1 MYIIEVTNLTK
12 IYDPASRKGA
22 IVALDRVSLQ
32 IKTGEIFGLLGPN
45 GAGKTT
51 MFKLLLGLLAPS
63 SGEIQLCGFAAGEPM
78 SRRKVGYLPE
88 NPRFP
93 GYLTGR
99 GLLNLTGRL
108 HGLAR
113 SEIKD
118 RIPLLLQLVDMEKW
132 ADTKIRK
139 YSKGMVQRIGL
150 AQSLMPDPEL
160 LLLDEPTDGI
170 DPVGKVEFRQIFLRL
185 KSEGRTVVLNSHL
198 LSEVELA
205 ADRVGILNRG
215 RLVKMDSVEAL
226 TSKQSQFE
234 IEADLADELVDIPS
248 EMGTKLFLSAQKL
261 VVEMRHEEDI
271 NFVIDQLRAKRI
283 RIRSVK
289 PIRVSLEQSFFE
301 TVTEYPQGMA

>member
-12 IYDPASRKGA
+12 IYDSASRKGA
-22 IVALDRVSLQ
+22 IVALDRVGLQ

-99 GLLNLTGRL
+99 ELLNLTGRL

-118 RIPLLLQLVDMEKW
+118 RIPLLLQMVDMEKW

>member
-1 MYIIEVTNLTK
+1 MNILEVSDLTK
-12 IYDPASRKGA
+12 IYEAHSRKGGV
-22 IVALDRVSLQ
+22 VALDRVSLQ
-32 IKTGEIFGLLGPN
+32 IRAGEIFGLLGPN

-51 MFKLLLGLLAPS
+51 LFKLLLGLVSAS
-63 SGEIQLCGFAAGEPM
+63 SGEAQLCGYYAGEPL

-93 GYLTGR
+93 GYLTGKA
-99 GLLNLTGRL
+99 LLVLTGRL
-108 HGLAR
+108 YGVSQTDIEAR
-113 SEIKD
+113 IS
-118 RIPLLLQLVDMEKW
+118 PLLQLVDMEKW

-150 AQSLMPDPEL
+150 AQSLMADPEL

-185 KSEGRTVVLNSHL
+185 KSEGKTVVLNSHL

-215 RLVKMDSVEAL
+215 RLVRMGSVEEL
-226 TSKQSQFE
+226 TSKRSQFE
-234 IEADLADELVDIPS
+234 IEADLGDELVDLPS
-248 EMGTKLFLSAQKL
+248 EMGTKLFVSAQKL

-289 PIRVSLEQSFFE
+289 PLRVSLEQSFFE
-301 TVTEYPQGMA
+301 TVTELPQGLA

>member
-1 MYIIEVTNLTK
+1 MNIIEVGELTK
-12 IYDPASRKGA
+12 VYDSRSRRGGV
-22 IVALDRVSLQ
+22 VALDRVALQ
-32 IKTGEIFGLLGPN
+32 IQTGEIFGLLGPN

-51 MFKLLLGLLAPS
+51 LFKLLLGLVAPS
-63 SGEIQLCGFAAGEPM
+63 SGDIQLCGYTAGDPR
-78 SRRKVGYLPE
+78 SRQKVGYLPE

-99 GLLNLTGRL
+99 ALLKLAGRL
-108 HGLAR
+108 HGLSGEEIDAR
-113 SEIKD
+113 I
-118 RIPLLLQLVDMEKW
+118 ILLLQLVDMEKW

-139 YSKGMVQRIGL
+139 YSKGMIQRIGL

-185 KSEGRTVVLNSHL
+185 KGEGRTVVLNSHL

-215 RLVKMDSVEAL
+215 KLVKLGSIEAL

-234 IEADLADELVDIPS
+234 IEADFGDELIDIPS

-261 VVEMRHEEDI
+261 VVEMRHDEDI
-271 NFVIDQLRAKRI
+271 NFVIDQIRSKRI
-283 RIRSVK
+283 SIRSVK

-301 TVTEYPQGMA
+301 TVTDLPQGLA

>member
-1 MYIIEVTNLTK
+1 MNIIEVGDLTK
-12 IYDPASRKGA
+12 IYDSHVRKGGV
-22 IVALDRVSLQ
+22 VALDRVSMQ
-32 IKTGEIFGLLGPN
+32 IQSGEIFGLLGPN

-51 MFKLLLGLLAPS
+51 LFKLLLGLLAPS
-63 SGEIQLCGFAAGEPM
+63 SGDIQLCGYTAGDPA

-93 GYLTGR
+93 GYLTGKA
-99 GLLNLTGRL
+99 LLRLTGRL
-108 HGLAR
+108 YGVAGADIEAR
-113 SEIKD
+113 I
-118 RIPLLLQLVDMEKW
+118 LQLLQLVDMEKW

-150 AQSLMPDPEL
+150 AQSLIPDPEL

-215 RLVKMDSVEAL
+215 KLARMGTVQEL

-234 IEADLADELVDIPS
+234 IEADLGDELVEIPS

-301 TVTEYPQGMA
+301 TVTELPQGMA

>member
-1 MYIIEVTNLTK
+1 MNIVEVNNLTK
-12 IYDPASRKGA
+12 IYDSHSPRGGV
-22 IVALDRVSLQ
+22 VALDRVSLQ
-32 IKTGEIFGLLGPN
+32 IQTGEIFGLLGPN

-51 MFKLLLGLLAPS
+51 LFKLLLGLLTPS
-63 SGEIQLCGFAAGEPM
+63 SGEVQLCGHAVAEPL
-78 SRRKVGYLPE
+78 SRLKVGYLPE

-93 GYLTGR
+93 GYHAGTT
-99 GLLNLTGRL
+99 LLALTGRL
-108 HGLAR
+108 HGVSQL
-113 SEIKD
+113 EIKA

-150 AQSLMPDPEL
+150 AQCLMADPEL

-215 RLVKMDSVEAL
+215 RLVKIDSVEAL
-226 TSKQSQFE
+226 TSKRSQFE
-234 IEADLADELVDIPS
+234 IEADLGDELIDIAS

-261 VVEMRHEEDI
+261 VVELRHEEDI

-289 PIRVSLEQSFFE
+289 PLRVSLEQSFFE
-301 TVTEYPQGMA
+301 TITEVPQGLA